1 VTAWAQ
7 AAVSTPAKFVLAL
20 PAAAGAPPASAPGP
34 GVYQLRVGSGA
45 LGAAGAVRSGA
56 TPLSVAAYVDPT
68 GGPVLSGAA
77 SYTVSGAGFVPGATE
92 VLVGTVVLTET
103 AGAPNAGQVNVT
115 ASGTSFSFA
124 PPAGTA
130 GTTLPV
136 RVLVN
141 GIESNP
147 ALWVSL

>member
-1 VTAWAQ
+1 M
-7 AAVSTPAKFVLAL
+7 
-20 PAAAGAPPASAPGP
+20 
-34 GVYQLRVGSGA
+34 
-45 LGAAGAVRSGA
+45 
-56 TPLSVAAYVDPT
+56 
-68 GGPVLSGAA
+68 LSGAA
-77 SYTVSGAGFVPGATE
+77 SYTVNGAGFVAGATE
-92 VLVGTVVLTET
+92 VLVGTVALTET
-103 AGAPNAGQVNVT
+103 GGAPNAGQVNVA